1 MINNREVTILA
12 DGQFP
17 TGERALEILRCSAL
31 VVCCDGAVDSAAR
44 AGIEP
49 IAVVGDCDSMSEES
63 AVKYAAIIHRDP
75 DQETNDLTK
84 AVNFCVA
91 HGLTEITILGATGK
105 REDHTLGNISLILD
119 YMHIASVRLV
129 SDYGEFRPIDS
140 TTSFECTKGSQ
151 ISVFN
156 LDPRATVR
164 YEGLRYTLANNNI
177 RSWWS
182 GTLNECTGDKF
193 TIITDSPAIVFRA
206 F

>member
-1 MINNREVTILA
+1 MA

-17 TGERALEILRCSAL
+17 TSERVLEILRRSAR

-49 IAVVGDCDSMSEES
+49 MAVVGDCDSMSGES
-63 AVKYAAIIHRDP
+63 AAKYAAIIHRDP

-91 HGLTEITILGATGK
+91 RGLTQITILGATGK
-105 REDHTLGNISLILD
+105 REDHTLGNISLLLE
-119 YMHIASVRLV
+119 YMDRATVRLV
-129 SDYGEFRPIDS
+129 SDYGEFRPINR

-156 LDPRATVR
+156 LDQRATVG
-164 YEGLRYTLANNNI
+164 YEGLRYTLPDNKI
-177 RSWWS
+177 RNWWC

-193 TIITDSPAIVFRA
+193 TIITDSAAIVYRA